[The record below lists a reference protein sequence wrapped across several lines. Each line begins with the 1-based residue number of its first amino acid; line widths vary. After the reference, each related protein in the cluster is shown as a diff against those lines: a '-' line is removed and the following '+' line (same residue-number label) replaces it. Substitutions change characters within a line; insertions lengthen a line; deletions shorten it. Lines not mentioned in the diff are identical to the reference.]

1 MCTTNRQRRKKLIL
15 AYPDTRRLYRMMQ
28 VLAVFLAVATIC
40 IFAVGKWSENQI
52 KEKNDQLFGRWNEVF
67 LNVDEED
74 VEYFRRHAFVD
85 DYSVQN
91 IQEKIYLEGDDRII
105 IGTCNDNFF
114 ELGNLEMIDG
124 RMPVNEGEVAI
135 EEEYLDVLGVEKVG
149 DIISEGVNI
158 DSLKGYKV
166 CGIVKDYSSR
176 WKMVNWDVKYINC
189 FISDAKANEIQIY
202 ASLSSAVQQDIETN
216 MLEYRENV
224 KIRLDSYG
232 TSILLLWGMIGLL
245 EIVLKL
251 NLNRCIQ
258 GKFSISM
265 STKTYRAIKG
275 VKRLRLS
282 TKRALPILK
291 LTSIILVLIM
301 TNRIAE
307 ESSYFWKDTNSL
319 DLLEEYVFYNYKY
332 FMYILFPYTEDSIAI
347 YKMIQD
353 IDVRNYC
360 IIISLFF
367 GIILLSYLEYKI
379 MVIHLQDNYCGHD
392 QFLYEFY
399 YGMKKG
405 YGEMIIKLTI
415 YEIAIDILVISGIV
429 LFSVN
434 SLTIAIQIVYSN
446 ILTAFLINFGFVIVK
461 NIILYYTMKRVR
473 SIDWLLTTEFE

>member
-1 MCTTNRQRRKKLIL
+1 
-15 AYPDTRRLYRMMQ
+15 MMQ

-40 IFAVGKWSENQI
+40 IFAVGKWSESQI
-52 KEKNDQLFGRWNEVF
+52 KEKNDRLFGRWNEVF

-74 VEYFRRHAFVD
+74 VEYFHQHAFVD
-85 DYSVQN
+85 DYSIQN

-379 MVIHLQDNYCGHD
+379 MVIHLQDNYCGRD

-399 YGMKKG
+399 YGIKKG

-415 YEIAIDILVISGIV
+415 FEIIIDILVISGIV

-461 NIILYYTMKRVR
+461 NIILYYTMKHVR

>member
-91 IQEKIYLEGDDRII
+91 IQEKIYLEGDERII
-105 IGTCNDNFF
+105 IGTCDNNFF

-202 ASLSSAVQQDIETN
+202 ASLSLAVQQDIETN
-216 MLEYRENV
+216 MLEYREN
-224 KIRLDSYG
+224 IRDGSTLFFED
-232 TSILLLWGMIGLL
+232 IIWLCWMIGLL
-245 EIVLKL
+245 EMILFAIIRRKL
-251 NLNRCIQ
+251 NEH
-258 GKFSISM
+258 K
-265 STKTYRAIKG
+265 KAIM
-275 VKRLRLS
+275 
-282 TKRALPILK
+282 K
-291 LTSIILVLIM
+291 LQSRKSKNMNNFFVMQAFYLIM
-301 TNRIAE
+301 TISLKALSLILIIWLLNKLIIEVNYNTIIYANVMQIMPNKNLKKVIE
-307 ESSYFWKDTNSL
+307 AIVVMSWIMLINKLLNFLEITAYNMSSSIKIKKSL
-319 DLLEEYVFYNYKY
+319 DFYYYGRQKIWRIHI
-332 FMYILFPYTEDSIAI
+332 ILDCVSE
-347 YKMIQD
+347 
-353 IDVRNYC
+353 
-360 IIISLFF
+360 II
-367 GIILLSYLEYKI
+367 IILLIFMVLLNVLNLEIVFALKI
-379 MVIHLQDNYCGHD
+379 FLTSCVIDSI
-392 QFLYEFY
+392 FL
-399 YGMKKG
+399 
-405 YGEMIIKLTI
+405 I
-415 YEIAIDILVISGIV
+415 YRITSFVIS
-429 LFSVN
+429 VN
-434 SLTIAIQIVYSN
+434 KIEDRN
-446 ILTAFLINFGFVIVK
+446 
-461 NIILYYTMKRVR
+461 
-473 SIDWLLTTEFE
+473 DWLLVNEFE

>member
-28 VLAVFLAVATIC
+28 VLAVFLVVATIC

-91 IQEKIYLEGDDRII
+91 IQEKIYLEGDERII
-105 IGTCNDNFF
+105 IGTCDNNFF

-202 ASLSSAVQQDIETN
+202 ASLSLAVQQDIETN
-216 MLEYRENV
+216 MLEYREN
-224 KIRLDSYG
+224 IRDGSTLFFED
-232 TSILLLWGMIGLL
+232 IIWLCWMIGLL
-245 EIVLKL
+245 EMILFAIIRRKL
-251 NLNRCIQ
+251 NEH
-258 GKFSISM
+258 K
-265 STKTYRAIKG
+265 KAIM
-275 VKRLRLS
+275 
-282 TKRALPILK
+282 K
-291 LTSIILVLIM
+291 LQSRKSKNMNNFFVMQAFYLIM
-301 TNRIAE
+301 TISLKALSLILIIWLLNKLIMEVNYNTIIYANVMQIMPNKNLKKVIE
-307 ESSYFWKDTNSL
+307 AIVVMSWIMLINKLLNFLEITAYNMSSSIKIKKSL
-319 DLLEEYVFYNYKY
+319 DFYYYGRQKIWRIHI
-332 FMYILFPYTEDSIAI
+332 ILDCVSE
-347 YKMIQD
+347 
-353 IDVRNYC
+353 
-360 IIISLFF
+360 II
-367 GIILLSYLEYKI
+367 IILLIFMVLLNVLNLEIVFALKI
-379 MVIHLQDNYCGHD
+379 FLTFCVIDSI
-392 QFLYEFY
+392 FL
-399 YGMKKG
+399 
-405 YGEMIIKLTI
+405 I
-415 YEIAIDILVISGIV
+415 YRITSFVIS
-429 LFSVN
+429 VN
-434 SLTIAIQIVYSN
+434 KIEDRN
-446 ILTAFLINFGFVIVK
+446 
-461 NIILYYTMKRVR
+461 
-473 SIDWLLTTEFE
+473 DWLLVNEFE

>member
-1 MCTTNRQRRKKLIL
+1 
-15 AYPDTRRLYRMMQ
+15 MMQ

-105 IGTCNDNFF
+105 IGTCDNNFF

-202 ASLSSAVQQDIETN
+202 ASLSLAVQQDIETN
-216 MLEYRENV
+216 MLEYREN
-224 KIRLDSYG
+224 IRDG
-232 TSILLLWGMIGLL
+232 
-245 EIVLKL
+245 
-251 NLNRCIQ
+251 
-258 GKFSISM
+258 
-265 STKTYRAIKG
+265 ST
-275 VKRLRLS
+275 
-282 TKRALPILK
+282 
-291 LTSIILVLIM
+291 
-301 TNRIAE
+301 
-307 ESSYFWKDTNSL
+307 
-319 DLLEEYVFYNYKY
+319 
-332 FMYILFPYTEDSIAI
+332 
-347 YKMIQD
+347 
-353 IDVRNYC
+353 
-360 IIISLFF
+360 LFF
-367 GIILLSYLEYKI
+367 EDII
-379 MVIHLQDNYCGHD
+379 
-392 QFLYEFY
+392 
-399 YGMKKG
+399 
-405 YGEMIIKLTI
+405 
-415 YEIAIDILVISGIV
+415 
-429 LFSVN
+429 
-434 SLTIAIQIVYSN
+434 
-446 ILTAFLINFGFVIVK
+446 
-461 NIILYYTMKRVR
+461 
-473 SIDWLLTTEFE
+473 

>member
-28 VLAVFLAVATIC
+28 VLAVFLVVATIC

-91 IQEKIYLEGDDRII
+91 IQEKIYLEGDERII
-105 IGTCNDNFF
+105 IGTCDNNFF

-202 ASLSSAVQQDIETN
+202 ASLSLAVQQDIETN
-216 MLEYRENV
+216 MLEYREN
-224 KIRLDSYG
+224 IRDGSTLFFED
-232 TSILLLWGMIGLL
+232 IIWLCWMIGLL
-245 EIVLKL
+245 EMILFAIIRRKL
-251 NLNRCIQ
+251 NEH
-258 GKFSISM
+258 K
-265 STKTYRAIKG
+265 KAIM
-275 VKRLRLS
+275 
-282 TKRALPILK
+282 K
-291 LTSIILVLIM
+291 LQSRKSKNMNNYFVMQAFYLIM
-301 TNRIAE
+301 TISLKALSLILIIWLLNKLIMEVNYNTIIYANVMQIMPNKNLKKVIE
-307 ESSYFWKDTNSL
+307 AIVVMSWIMLINKLLNFLEITAYNMSSSIKIKKSL
-319 DLLEEYVFYNYKY
+319 DFYYYGRQKIWRIHI
-332 FMYILFPYTEDSIAI
+332 ILDCVSE
-347 YKMIQD
+347 
-353 IDVRNYC
+353 
-360 IIISLFF
+360 II
-367 GIILLSYLEYKI
+367 IILLIFMVLLNVLNLEIVFALKI
-379 MVIHLQDNYCGHD
+379 FLTFCVIDSI
-392 QFLYEFY
+392 FL
-399 YGMKKG
+399 
-405 YGEMIIKLTI
+405 I
-415 YEIAIDILVISGIV
+415 YRITSFVIS
-429 LFSVN
+429 VN
-434 SLTIAIQIVYSN
+434 KIEDRN
-446 ILTAFLINFGFVIVK
+446 
-461 NIILYYTMKRVR
+461 
-473 SIDWLLTTEFE
+473 DWLLVNEFE